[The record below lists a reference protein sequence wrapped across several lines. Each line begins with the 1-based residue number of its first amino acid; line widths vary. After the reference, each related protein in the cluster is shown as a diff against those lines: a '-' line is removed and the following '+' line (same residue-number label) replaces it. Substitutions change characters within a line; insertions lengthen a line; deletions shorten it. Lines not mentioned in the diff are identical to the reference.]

1 MLERYVDVVAYVAVA
16 SNGIDG
22 VVGEGRRVCVVQAYP
37 FGAGLGSQPVEQRA
51 QTAFAIEV
59 QTVVGGVLCNDNQLF
74 NALGNHP
81 FGFVQNLLDGARL
94 VAAANHRDGAVGA
107 AAVAAFGNLKECV
120 MLWRALDALGFEA
133 FAEFG
138 LQRVDQLLPFA
149 HAVEAVDFG
158 QLGAKLVAVT
168 FDEASSG
175 DDAPCLASALLDF
188 DLFQQG
194 VDRLLFGVADE
205 AAGVDDDDVAV
216 VAAAVEMYFKACL
229 CQMAGQMLRIG
240 SVF

>member
-1 MLERYVDVVAYVAVA
+1 MLERYVDVVADVAVA
-16 SNGIDG
+16 CNGIDG
-22 VVGEGRRVCVVQAYP
+22 VVGEGGRVGVVQAYP
-37 FGAGLGSQPVEQRA
+37 FSAGLGGQPVEQRA

-59 QTVVGGVLCNDNQLF
+59 QTVVGGILRNDNQLF
-74 NALGNHP
+74 DALGDHP
-81 FGFVQNLLDGARL
+81 FGFVQNVLDRARL
-94 VAAANHRDGAVGA
+94 VAAANHRDGAVRA
-107 AAVAAFGNLKECV
+107 AAVAAFGNLQECV
-120 MLWRALDALGFEA
+120 MLWSALNSFGLEA

-138 LQRVDQLLPFA
+138 FQRVDQFFPFA
-149 HAVEAVDFG
+149 HAVEAVDFR
-158 QLGAKLVAVT
+158 QLCAKLVAVA
-168 FDEASSG
+168 FYEASDG

-188 DLFQQG
+188 DLFQQC

-216 VAAAVEMYFKACL
+216 VAATVEMYFKSSL